1 MTSLRVLRRL
11 VYMRSSSDVTCVAA
25 KKRLSPEERGEADEL
40 NERKIYTHDE
50 SVSVCV
56 QHCTRLPPYYNDSSS
71 FNAVPDRR
79 RHDSVGARQ
88 AVDCSFCVNMAGCH
102 TSE

>member
-1 MTSLRVLRRL
+1 MLAVSCVRAFTQWRH
-11 VYMRSSSDVTCVAA
+11 CVAA

-71 FNAVPDRR
+71 FNAVSDRR

-88 AVDCSFCVNMAGCH
+88 AVDCLLWPLVSFCIQ
-102 TSE
+102 T